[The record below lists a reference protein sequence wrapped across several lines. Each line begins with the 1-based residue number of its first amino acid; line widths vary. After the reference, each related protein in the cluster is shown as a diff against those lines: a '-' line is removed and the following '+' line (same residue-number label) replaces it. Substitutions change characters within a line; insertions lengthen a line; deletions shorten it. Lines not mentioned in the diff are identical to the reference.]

1 MMGMKQLRIWLACLA
16 VSVVTL
22 VGLGAPAFAQ
32 TAQQQINNGLC
43 TGANLQF
50 TDSPTNQCAASSTEA
65 TDQINRIVKSIIN
78 LLSVIVGI
86 VAVIMIIVGGFRYI
100 TSGGN
105 DTSVTSAKNTIL
117 YAIIG
122 LVVVALA
129 QVIVRFTLSKLTN
142 G

>member
-1 MMGMKQLRIWLACLA
+1 MMGMKKRLNTLLASLMLSIMLA
-16 VSVVTL
+16 F
-22 VGLGAPAFAQ
+22 GMAAPALAQ
-32 TAQQQINNGLC
+32 SAQDQINNGLC
-43 TGANLQF
+43 AGSNLQF
-50 TDSPTNQCAASSTEA
+50 TDNPGQCNTASSDA
-65 TDQINRIVKSIIN
+65 TSRINSIVHTVVN
-78 LLSVIVGI
+78 LLSAIVGI

-129 QVIVRFTLSKLTN
+129 QVLVRFTLSKLTQ
-142 G
+142 

>member
-1 MMGMKQLRIWLACLA
+1 MVGMKKLQIWFAGLS
-16 VSVVTL
+16 VSL
-22 VGLGAPAFAQ
+22 LMMLGIALPAFAQ
-32 TAQQQINNGLC
+32 SAQDQINNGLC
-43 TGANLQF
+43 AGSNLQF
-50 TDSPTNQCAASSTEA
+50 TENPGECRVAGTEA
-65 TDQINRIVKSIIN
+65 TTRINRVIHTIVN
-78 LLSVIVGI
+78 LLSALVGI

-129 QVIVRFTLSKLTN
+129 QLIVRFTLSKLTN

>member
-1 MMGMKQLRIWLACLA
+1 MIRRITAIVAGLAMSAVLSLGMA
-16 VSVVTL
+16 
-22 VGLGAPAFAQ
+22 APALAQ
-32 TAQQQINNGLC
+32 SAQDQINNGLC
-43 TGANLQF
+43 AGSNLQF
-50 TDSPTNQCAASSTEA
+50 TDNPGQCSAASSDA
-65 TDQINRIVKSIIN
+65 TSRINSIVHTVVN
-78 LLSVIVGI
+78 LLSAVVGI

-129 QVIVRFTLSKLTN
+129 QVLVRFTLSKLTQ
-142 G
+142 

>member
-1 MMGMKQLRIWLACLA
+1 MKQIKLGLAGFMFSLLLSLGLA
-16 VSVVTL
+16 V
-22 VGLGAPAFAQ
+22 PAFAQ
-32 TAQQQINNGLC
+32 DAQTQINNGLC
-43 TGANLQF
+43 AGSNLQF
-50 TDSPTNQCAASSTEA
+50 TDNPGQCNTAGSDA
-65 TDQINRIVKSIIN
+65 TSKIDHIIHTIVN
-78 LLSVIVGI
+78 LLSAVVGI

-129 QVIVRFTLSKLTN
+129 QVLVRFTLSKLTQ
-142 G
+142 